1 MYILGGMK
9 TRLQRWGNSLGL
21 RIPKV
26 LAEQAAIEAGSIV
39 ELTIDE
45 RRRLVVEPVAGP
57 SYQLEDLLAAIT
69 DDNLQR
75 EVGTGAARGREA
87 W

>member
-1 MYILGGMK
+1 MK

-26 LAEQAAIEAGSIV
+26 LAQQAAIQAGSIV
-39 ELTIDE
+39 ELTIDP
-45 RRRLVVEPVAGP
+45 RRRLIMEPVPGP
-57 SYQLEDLLAAIT
+57 SYQLEDLLAGVT
-69 DDNLQR
+69 DDNLHR
-75 EVGTGAARGREA
+75 ELETGAARGRET